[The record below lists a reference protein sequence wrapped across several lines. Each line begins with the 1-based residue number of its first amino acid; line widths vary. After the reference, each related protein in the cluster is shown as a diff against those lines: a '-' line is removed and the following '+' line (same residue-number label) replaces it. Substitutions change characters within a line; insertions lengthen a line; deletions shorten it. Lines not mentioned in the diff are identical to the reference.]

1 MRSRKMWAALALAL
15 VLGGCSTDDEPSEPG
30 PSGSTTSAGAPA
42 TGPTSASE
50 GGNDGP
56 EAATGTELDAEL
68 VSLRLPAGEGWVV
81 SRGGASGQLDVER
94 DYYQVHLS
102 HGLGTAPD
110 LDTAVAAV
118 LPTVTGL
125 RPEVARIEDRIVAGV
140 ETAVLSGV
148 DDDGYF
154 YGLVAIHQGLV
165 MTIQFEFPRKDAEG
179 TATIE
184 SILAS
189 VEWK

>member
-1 MRSRKMWAALALAL
+1 MRSRQMWAVVALAL

-30 PSGSTTSAGAPA
+30 PSGTTSAGAPA
-42 TGPTSASE
+42 TNPTSPPAGE
-50 GGNDGP
+50 TDGP
-56 EAATGTELDAEL
+56 EAATGLELDAEL
-68 VSLRLPAGEGWVV
+68 VSLRLPAGERWVA
-81 SRGGASGQLDVER
+81 SRGGASGNLHVDR
-94 DYYQVHLS
+94 DFYQVHLS

-125 RPEVARIEDRIVAGV
+125 RPEVARIEDRTVAGV

-165 MTIQFEFPRKDAEG
+165 MTIEFAFPRKDAEG

>member
-1 MRSRKMWAALALAL
+1 MRSRQIWAVVALAL
-15 VLGGCSTDDEPSEPG
+15 VLGGCSTDDDPSDPG
-30 PSGSTTSAGAPA
+30 PSGGTTSAGAPT
-42 TGPTSASE
+42 TGTTSPSAGE
-50 GGNDGP
+50 TDGP
-56 EAATGTELDAEL
+56 EAATGLELDAEL
-68 VSLRLPAGEGWVV
+68 VSLHLPAGERWVA
-81 SRGGASGQLDVER
+81 SRGGASGQLDIDR

-110 LDTAVAAV
+110 LDAAVAAI

-125 RPEVARIEDRIVAGV
+125 RPKVARIGDRTVAGV

-148 DDDGYF
+148 DDSGYF

-165 MTIQFEFPRKDAEG
+165 TTIKLEFPRKDAEG

>member
-1 MRSRKMWAALALAL
+1 MRSRQMWAAVALAL
-15 VLGGCSTDDEPSEPG
+15 VLSGCSTDDEPSEPD
-30 PSGSTTSAGAPA
+30 PSGSTTSAGDPA
-42 TGPTSASE
+42 TGTTSPSA
-50 GGNDGP
+50 GGSDEP
-56 EAATGTELDAEL
+56 EAATGLELDAEL
-68 VSLRLPAGEGWVV
+68 VSLHLPAGERWVA
-81 SRGGASGQLDVER
+81 SRGGASGQLDVDR

-110 LDTAVAAV
+110 LDAAVAAV

-125 RPEVARIEDRIVAGV
+125 RPKVARVENRTVAGV

-148 DDDGYF
+148 DDRGYF

-165 MTIQFEFPRKDAEG
+165 MTIKFEFPRKDAEG

-189 VEWK
+189 LEWK

>member
-1 MRSRKMWAALALAL
+1 MRSRKMWAVVALAV
-15 VLGGCSTDDEPSEPG
+15 VLCGCSTDDEPSEPG
-30 PSGSTTSAGAPA
+30 PSGSTTSAGAPGNG
-42 TGPTSASE
+42 TTSAPEES
-50 GGNDGP
+50 DGA

-68 VSLRLPAGEGWVV
+68 VSLRLPAAERWVV
-81 SRGGASGQLDVER
+81 SRGGASGQLDVDR

-125 RPEVARIEDRIVAGV
+125 RPTVARIEDRTVAGV